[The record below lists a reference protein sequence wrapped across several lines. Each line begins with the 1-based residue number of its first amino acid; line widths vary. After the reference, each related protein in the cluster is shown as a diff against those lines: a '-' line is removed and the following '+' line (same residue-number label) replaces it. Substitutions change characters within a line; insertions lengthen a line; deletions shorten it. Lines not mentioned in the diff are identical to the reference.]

1 MEILDSPNEGTSLF
15 RHGQTPSFSFAFPK
29 TDFFKL
35 GFPSPLFPT
44 LANQQLAVEKL
55 PNQSCSVFFYFS
67 GQKHEN
73 KPI

>member
-15 RHGQTPSFSFAFPK
+15 RHGQTPSFSFAFQKP
-29 TDFFKL
+29 TFL
-35 GFPSPLFPT
+35 TWVSLLPSSKT

-55 PNQSCSVFFYFS
+55 PNQSCSVFVYFS